1 MQKKRNSPFVGTLSA
16 AVLKVDGGFVCRE
29 RGAQQPGKG
38 RGKKLLFIAELWL
51 LSNPNARIYRMRL
64 FISTEFILF
73 YFRGTESP
81 DAIKYTVDT
90 IKYTTDIFFFF
101 FFFKAR
107 WLLANSELQRGASA
121 FSRDVCCLI
130 HPYPSDYF
138 LLKMVFMFLRVFLL
152 CLHGRESSCFERRE
166 RKGEKRQGEGE
177 IHKQEGKER
186 WGGRT

>member
-1 MQKKRNSPFVGTLSA
+1 MGTLSA

-90 IKYTTDIFFFF
+90 IKYTTDIFLFLFLF
-101 FFFKAR
+101 LKHGGS
-107 WLLANSELQRGASA
+107 L
-121 FSRDVCCLI
+121 
-130 HPYPSDYF
+130 PTPSCREEPLPF
-138 LLKMVFMFLRVFLL
+138 LEMFAA
-152 CLHGRESSCFERRE
+152 
-166 RKGEKRQGEGE
+166 
-177 IHKQEGKER
+177 
-186 WGGRT
+186 